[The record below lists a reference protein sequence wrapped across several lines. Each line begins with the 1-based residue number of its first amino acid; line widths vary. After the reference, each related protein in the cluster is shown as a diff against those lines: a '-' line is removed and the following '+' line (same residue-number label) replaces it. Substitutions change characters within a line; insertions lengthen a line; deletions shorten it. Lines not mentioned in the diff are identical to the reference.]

1 MEKAQKWNFK
11 TEEYEPYE
19 VPDEAAL
26 WGESSMDADEVITC
40 AECGKKILYRD
51 GYVSRKIHAVSGMW
65 YAVCE
70 QCWDKELDEEL
81 MEVKRALIY
90 KEKD

>member
-19 VPDEAAL
+19 LPDEAAL
-26 WGESSMDADEVITC
+26 WGCSMDADEVIQC

-51 GYVSRKIHAVSGMW
+51 GYISRKIHTTTGMW

-70 QCWDKELDEEL
+70 QCYDKELDEEYWNT
-81 MEVKRALIY
+81 RAEI
-90 KEKD
+90 KE